1 MKIKNDIKLKNANKD
16 LILNLLS
23 KDEIREIK
31 NDKLTYNRPSHN
43 KYYSIMIDNNII
55 GYLLTSNTTMLFISD
70 FEELENLRFNLIET
84 FEDVCSNLNH
94 SVYLEIDI
102 NDTITKTIINPKFN
116 INHLYDIRIKY
127 SRYDDYGNLG
137 IIENS
142 LSDEIIIYSY
152 IENNIFYIINC
163 IKQDNNLWITS
174 NKPLNIDFYKK
185 YFSDEELSKNYL
197 IINIQILN
205 YLKMNNYLIITND
218 ISNLSP
224 SMQFK
229 HINDNLY
236 IYEDEIVYYINY
248 TENDLRFVYNDIKKQ
263 LLPFLYI
270 GGCLEN
276 DIIKISKSN
285 FLDISSGDDYKF
297 IKNKEYS
304 DFILKEFTIRLF
316 NLKNNRFYVKIIF
329 NKKIKF

>member
-1 MKIKNDIKLKNANKD
+1 MKIKNDIKIKNTNKN
-16 LILNLLS
+16 LILDLLS

-31 NDKLTYNRPSHN
+31 NNKLIYNRPSHN

-70 FEELENLRFNLIET
+70 FEELENIRFNLIET
-84 FEDVCSNLNH
+84 FEDMFSDLNY
-94 SVYLEIDI
+94 SIYLVVDI
-102 NDTITKTIINPKFN
+102 NNKITKNILNPKYN
-116 INHLYDIRIKY
+116 IENLYDIRIKY

-142 LSDEIIIYSY
+142 LSNEIIIYSY
-152 IENNIFYIINC
+152 IENNVFYIINS
-163 IKQDNNLWITS
+163 IKQDNILWITS
-174 NKPLNIDFYKK
+174 NKPLNVNFYEK

-205 YLKMNNYLIITND
+205 YLKMNNYLLIAND

-224 SMQFK
+224 SMKFK

-236 IYEDEIVYYINY
+236 IYKDDIVCGINY
-248 TENDLRFVYNDIKKQ
+248 PENDLRFVYNDIKKE
-263 LLPFLYI
+263 LLPFLYA

-276 DIIKISKSN
+276 DIIKISNSN
-285 FLDISSGDDYKF
+285 FLDISSGDNYKF
-297 IKNKEYS
+297 IKNKEYC

-316 NLKNNRFYVKIIF
+316 DLKNNRFYIKIIF
-329 NKKIKF
+329 DKNN